1 MFTACLAC
9 LLEPCAWAQIIID
22 TKILGAASIPSS
34 DTLNQ
39 NFQNAS
45 LPPASNIQSQQSNE
59 IIVQVCQP
67 GTFAEGNASSCSACP
82 AGTASNIT
90 ASTSH
95 TNCQTCSAGSWALQ
109 QAATCSLCTPNTFS
123 PSFGAINASTCLG
136 CPANSNSTYGT
147 STILNC
153 LCADSY
159 FYPGNSLQVLDP
171 PATVQFPAWTSL
183 ALDAIVLDAPHL
195 SCAS

>member
-1 MFTACLAC
+1 MACLAC
-9 LLEPCAWAQIIID
+9 LMEPWAAWAQIIID
-22 TKILGAASIPSS
+22 TKILGAASVPS
-34 DTLNQ
+34 DETLNQ
-39 NFQNAS
+39 NLQNAS

-59 IIVQVCQP
+59 ILVEVCQA
-67 GTFAEGNASSCSACP
+67 GTFAEGNASSCTPCP

-90 ASTSH
+90 ASTSR
-95 TNCQTCSAGSWALQ
+95 TNCQTCSAGAWAFQ

-123 PSFGAINASTCLG
+123 PSFGAVNASTCLG
-136 CPANSNSTYGT
+136 CPANSNSTFGT

-183 ALDAIVLDAPHL
+183 ALDATVLDAPHL